1 MATTQQQQQQQDKKT
16 ILVFGATGKQ
26 GGSVIKALQHGDC
39 MKKYQ
44 VRGVTRNKDQSKI
57 STLESIGVQMVKADI
72 CTGEGIEEAFKGVW
86 AAFLLT
92 HSFEKGI
99 EGNEFDCAKRLVD
112 IAYNNGV
119 KVLVWSSSPNAHNL
133 SSGKFWVPQYTEK
146 AKVEE
151 YIKSLQKEKK
161 AFDSVSFISLTFYYQ
176 NFHHR
181 GFSPKKES
189 DGSMCFKFPDVRN
202 LIACD
207 VHDVGKIFCQI
218 LKDPTNYNGKE
229 IELSGDRGNIDQYI
243 QTFER
248 VTGQKTKLQK
258 IAPDELAKCPEL
270 HHGKQLAEMFKF
282 LNENPQLQTMH
293 PNSIRAS
300 DIIKVKSFGEWL
312 QETGW
317 KGEVGP

>member
-1 MATTQQQQQQQDKKT
+1 MATTQERKT

-26 GGSVIKALQHGDC
+26 GGSVIKALQQGEY

-44 VRGVTRNKDQSKI
+44 IRGVTRNKDQGKI
-57 STLESIGVQMVKADI
+57 STLESMGVQMVKADI
-72 CTGEGIEEAFKGVW
+72 CTGEGLEEAYRGVW

-99 EGNEFDCAKRLVD
+99 EGKEFDCAKRLVD
-112 IAYNNGV
+112 IAYKCGV
-119 KVLVWSSSPNAHNL
+119 KVLVWSSSPNALSL

-146 AKVEE
+146 AKVQE
-151 YIKSLQKEKK
+151 YIQTLQKDKK

-207 VHDVGKIFCQI
+207 VHDVGRVFCQI
-218 LKDPTNYNGKE
+218 LTNPTKYNGKE
-229 IELSGDRGNIDQYI
+229 IELSGDQGNIDQYI

-258 IAPDELAKCPEL
+258 ISPDELTKCPEL

-282 LNENPQLQTMH
+282 MNDNPQMH
-293 PNSIRAS
+293 SIYPNSIPAS
-300 DIIKVKSFGEWL
+300 ELIKVKTFNDWL

-317 KGEVGP
+317 KGEVTP